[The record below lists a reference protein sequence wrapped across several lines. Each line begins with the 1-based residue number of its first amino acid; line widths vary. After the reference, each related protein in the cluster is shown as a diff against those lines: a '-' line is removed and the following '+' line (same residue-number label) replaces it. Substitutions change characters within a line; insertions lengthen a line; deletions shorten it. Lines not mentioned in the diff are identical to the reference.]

1 MRWIKD
7 TISFRRIGHL
17 VPFDGLFWFY
27 NQATMTETTPTSF
40 DRKNVKQPPLLFDET
55 QSIIAALEKQIGM
68 KLFVYWTS
76 DRGSVCDND
85 VVALYEL
92 LKHIGPNEDIALF
105 IKSNGGDVEASLRMV
120 NLMREYN
127 KRVHAL
133 IPLESASAATMIAL
147 GADDIKMGPLAH
159 LTAIDSSLVHDMSP
173 IDERNNRR
181 VSVSQDEL
189 ARIVS
194 LWNANAKDHH
204 GNPYTDIFQYIH
216 PLVVGAIDRS
226 SSLSIKICKEIL
238 SFHIKDEAECDRI
251 SKLLNSDYPS
261 HSYPITTRE
270 AQRIGLKVSALDSII
285 NDLLL
290 ELNAFYSEMAQ
301 KALTDFNES
310 NYHDNEILNI
320 HEAKGVQIYFQNDK
334 DWNYIQAERRW
345 QTLNDESS
353 WRKIEKSKGRKVQS
367 VLHIR

>member
-1 MRWIKD
+1 M
-7 TISFRRIGHL
+7 S
-17 VPFDGLFWFY
+17 
-27 NQATMTETTPTSF
+27 ETPLTSLPV
-40 DRKNVKQPPLLFDET
+40 DRKNIKQPPLLFDDT
-55 QSIIAALEKQIGM
+55 QAIIIAIEKEIGR
-68 KLFVYWTS
+68 KLLVYWTS

-85 VVALYEL
+85 VVALYEIF
-92 LKHIGPNEDIALF
+92 KHIGRSEDIALF
-105 IKSNGGDVEASLRMV
+105 IKSNGGDVEASLRLV

-127 KRVHAL
+127 TRVHAL
-133 IPLESASAATMIAL
+133 VPLESASAATMIAL
-147 GADDIKMGPLAH
+147 GADEISMGPLAH
-159 LTAIDSSLVHDMSP
+159 LTAIDSSMVHDMSP

-189 ARIVS
+189 ARIVA
-194 LWNANAKDHH
+194 LWNANSKEHH

-270 AQRIGLKVSALDSII
+270 AKRIGLKVSSLNPVV

-290 ELNAFYSEMAQ
+290 DLNSLYSEMAQ
-301 KALTDFNES
+301 KALTDFNEY
-310 NYHDNEILNI
+310 NYHDNEIINI
-320 HEAKGVQIYFQNDK
+320 HETQGIQIYFQNDK

-353 WRKIEKSKGRKVQS
+353 WRMTKRVKGKTVLS
-367 VLHIR
+367 ILHIR

>member
-1 MRWIKD
+1 M
-7 TISFRRIGHL
+7 S
-17 VPFDGLFWFY
+17 
-27 NQATMTETTPTSF
+27 ETPLTPLPV
-40 DRKNVKQPPLLFDET
+40 DRKNIKQPPLLFDDT
-55 QSIIAALEKQIGM
+55 QAIIIAIEKEIGR
-68 KLFVYWTS
+68 KLLVYWTS

-85 VVALYEL
+85 VVALYEIF
-92 LKHIGPNEDIALF
+92 KHIGRSEDIALF
-105 IKSNGGDVEASLRMV
+105 IKSNGGDVEASLRLV

-127 KRVHAL
+127 TRVHAL
-133 IPLESASAATMIAL
+133 VPLESASAATMIAL
-147 GADDIKMGPLAH
+147 GADEISMGPLAH
-159 LTAIDSSLVHDMSP
+159 LTAIDSSMVHDMSP

-189 ARIVS
+189 ARIVA
-194 LWNANAKDHH
+194 LWNANSKEHH

-270 AQRIGLKVSALDSII
+270 AKRIGLKVSSLNPVV

-290 ELNAFYSEMAQ
+290 DLNSLYSEMAQ
-301 KALTDFNES
+301 KALTDFNEY
-310 NYHDNEILNI
+310 NYHDNEIINI
-320 HEAKGVQIYFQNDK
+320 HETQGIQIYFQNDK

-353 WRKIEKSKGRKVQS
+353 WRMSKRVKGKTVLS
-367 VLHIR
+367 ILHIR

>member
-1 MRWIKD
+1 
-7 TISFRRIGHL
+7 
-17 VPFDGLFWFY
+17 
-27 NQATMTETTPTSF
+27 MTETSALPTPA
-40 DRKNVKQPPLLFDET
+40 DRKNVKQPPLLFDRT
-55 QSIIAALEKQIGM
+55 QALVTKLEKQIGT
-68 KLFVYWTS
+68 KLLVYWTS

-85 VVALYEL
+85 VLALYEVF
-92 LKHIGPNEDIALF
+92 KHIGASEDISVF
-105 IKSNGGDVEASLRMV
+105 IKSNGGDVEAALRLV

-127 KRVHAL
+127 TRVHAYV
-133 IPLESASAATMIAL
+133 PLESASAATMIAL
-147 GADDIKMGPLAH
+147 GADEIQMGPLAH

-194 LWNANAKDHH
+194 LWNANAREHH

-238 SFHIKDEAECDRI
+238 SFHIQDEAECERI

-261 HSYPITTRE
+261 HSYPITIRE
-270 AQRIGLKVSALDSII
+270 ARRVGLQVCTMDARV

-290 ELNAFYSEMAQ
+290 ELSQLYSEMAQ
-301 KALTDFNES
+301 KALTDFNEY
-310 NYHDNEILNI
+310 NYHDNEIINI
-320 HEAKGVQIYFQNDK
+320 HEAHGVQVYYQNDK

-353 WRKIEKSKGRKVQS
+353 WRVIKRVKGEQVRTI
-367 VLHIR
+367 LHIR

>member
-1 MRWIKD
+1 M
-7 TISFRRIGHL
+7 SEPPL
-17 VPFDGLFWFY
+17 
-27 NQATMTETTPTSF
+27 TPLPV
-40 DRKNVKQPPLLFDET
+40 DRKNIKQPPLLFDDT
-55 QSIIAALEKQIGM
+55 QDIITAIEKEIGR
-68 KLFVYWTS
+68 KLLVYWTS

-85 VVALYEL
+85 VVALYEIF
-92 LKHIGPNEDIALF
+92 KHIGRSEDISLF
-105 IKSNGGDVEASLRMV
+105 IKSNGGDVEASLRLV

-127 KRVHAL
+127 TRVHAL
-133 IPLESASAATMIAL
+133 VPLESASAATMIAL
-147 GADDIKMGPLAH
+147 GADEIEMGPLAH
-159 LTAIDSSLVHDMSP
+159 LTAIDSSMVHDMSP

-189 ARIVS
+189 ARIVA
-194 LWNANAKDHH
+194 LWNANSKEHH

-270 AQRIGLKVSALDSII
+270 AKRIGLKVSSLNPVV

-290 ELNAFYSEMAQ
+290 DLNSLYSEMAQ
-301 KALTDFNES
+301 KALTDFNEY
-310 NYHDNEILNI
+310 NYHDNEIINI
-320 HEAKGVQIYFQNDK
+320 HETQGIQIYFQNDK

-353 WRKIEKSKGRKVQS
+353 WRMTKRVKGKTVLS
-367 VLHIR
+367 ILHIR

>member
-1 MRWIKD
+1 M
-7 TISFRRIGHL
+7 SEPSL
-17 VPFDGLFWFY
+17 
-27 NQATMTETTPTSF
+27 TPTPVNH
-40 DRKNVKQPPLLFDET
+40 KNVKQPPLLFDDT
-55 QSIIAALEKQIGM
+55 QAIITAIEKQIGR
-68 KLFVYWTS
+68 KLLVYWTS

-85 VVALYEL
+85 VVALYEIF
-92 LKHIGPNEDIALF
+92 KHIGRSEDIALF
-105 IKSNGGDVEASLRMV
+105 IKSNGGDVEASLRLV

-127 KRVHAL
+127 TRVHAL
-133 IPLESASAATMIAL
+133 VPLESASAATMIAL
-147 GADDIKMGPLAH
+147 GADEIQMGPLAH

-189 ARIVS
+189 ARIVA
-194 LWNANAKDHH
+194 LWNANSREHH

-270 AQRIGLKVSALDSII
+270 AQRIGLKVSSLEPKV

-290 ELNAFYSEMAQ
+290 DLNSLYSEMAQ
-301 KALTDFNES
+301 KALTDFNEY
-310 NYHDNEILNI
+310 NYHDNEIINI
-320 HEAKGVQIYFQNDK
+320 HETKGIQIYYQNDK

-353 WRKIEKSKGRKVQS
+353 WRMTKRVKGKTVLS

>member
-1 MRWIKD
+1 
-7 TISFRRIGHL
+7 
-17 VPFDGLFWFY
+17 
-27 NQATMTETTPTSF
+27 MTEPAPI
-40 DRKNVKQPPLLFDET
+40 DHKNVKQPPLLFDET
-55 QSIIAALEKQIGM
+55 QSIVTAIEKQTGS
-68 KLFVYWTS
+68 KLLVYWTS

-85 VVALYEL
+85 VVALYEIF
-92 LKHIGPNEDIALF
+92 KRIGRNEDIALF

-127 KRVHAL
+127 TRVHAL
-133 IPLESASAATMIAL
+133 VPLESASAATMIAL
-147 GADDIKMGPLAH
+147 GADEIQMGPLAH

-189 ARIVS
+189 ARIVA
-194 LWNANAKDHH
+194 LWNANSKEHH
-204 GNPYTDIFQYIH
+204 SNPYTDIFQYIH

-251 SKLLNSDYPS
+251 SKILNSDYPS

-270 AQRIGLKVSALDSII
+270 AKRIGLKVSALDPKV

-290 ELNAFYSEMAQ
+290 ELNALYSEMAQ
-301 KALTDFNES
+301 KALTDFNEY

-320 HEAKGVQIYFQNDK
+320 HEARGVQIYYQNDK

-353 WRKIEKSKGRKVQS
+353 WRKIEKTRGKQVKSI
-367 VLHIR
+367 LHIR

>member
-1 MRWIKD
+1 M
-7 TISFRRIGHL
+7 
-17 VPFDGLFWFY
+17 
-27 NQATMTETTPTSF
+27 NEATPTPAPI
-40 DRKNVKQPPLLFDET
+40 DRKNVKQPPLLFDDT
-55 QSIIAALEKQIGM
+55 QAIIASIEKQIGR
-68 KLFVYWTS
+68 KLLVYWTS

-85 VVALYEL
+85 VVALYEIF
-92 LKHIGPNEDIALF
+92 KHIGRSEDIALF
-105 IKSNGGDVEASLRMV
+105 IKSNGGDVEASLRLV

-127 KRVHAL
+127 TRVHAL
-133 IPLESASAATMIAL
+133 VPLESASAATMIAL
-147 GADDIKMGPLAH
+147 GADEIQMGPLAH

-194 LWNANAKDHH
+194 LWNANSREHH

-270 AQRIGLKVSALDSII
+270 AQRIGLKVSSLEPKV

-290 ELNAFYSEMAQ
+290 VLNALYSEMAQ
-301 KALTDFNES
+301 KALTDFNEY
-310 NYHDNEILNI
+310 NYHDNEIINI
-320 HEAKGVQIYFQNDK
+320 HETKGIQIYYQNDK

-353 WRKIEKSKGRKVQS
+353 WRMTKRVKGKTVLS
-367 VLHIR
+367 ILHIR

>member
-1 MRWIKD
+1 
-7 TISFRRIGHL
+7 
-17 VPFDGLFWFY
+17 
-27 NQATMTETTPTSF
+27 MTESTLNNSI
-40 DRKNVKQPPLLFDET
+40 DHKNIKQPPLLYDET
-55 QSIIAALEKQIGM
+55 QAIIAKIEKQIGS
-68 KLFVYWTS
+68 KLLVYWTS

-85 VVALYEL
+85 VIALYEIF
-92 LKHIGPNEDIALF
+92 KHIGPGEDISLF
-105 IKSNGGDVEASLRMV
+105 IKSNGGDVEASLRLV

-127 KRVHAL
+127 KCIHAL
-133 IPLESASAATMIAL
+133 VPLESASAATMIAL
-147 GADDIKMGPLAH
+147 GADDIQMGPLAH

-194 LWNANAKDHH
+194 LWNANSKEHH
-204 GNPYTDIFQYIH
+204 SNPYTDIFQYIH

-261 HSYPITTRE
+261 HSYPITARE
-270 AQRIGLKVSALDSII
+270 AKRLGLNVSTLDSKA

-290 ELNAFYSEMAQ
+290 ELNALYSEMAQ
-301 KALTDFNES
+301 KALTDFNEY

-320 HEAKGVQIYFQNDK
+320 HEARGVQIYYQNDK

-353 WRKIEKSKGRKVQS
+353 WRKVEKIKGQKVQS
-367 VLHIR
+367 ILHIR

>member
-1 MRWIKD
+1 
-7 TISFRRIGHL
+7 
-17 VPFDGLFWFY
+17 
-27 NQATMTETTPTSF
+27 MTESAPNNSI
-40 DRKNVKQPPLLFDET
+40 DRKNIKQPPLLYDET
-55 QSIIAALEKQIGM
+55 QAIITKIEKQIGS
-68 KLFVYWTS
+68 KLLVYWTS

-85 VVALYEL
+85 VIALYEIF
-92 LKHIGPNEDIALF
+92 KHIGPTEDISLF
-105 IKSNGGDVEASLRMV
+105 IKSNGGDAEASLRLV

-133 IPLESASAATMIAL
+133 VPLESASAATMIAL

-159 LTAIDSSLVHDMSP
+159 LTAIDSSLVHDLSP

-194 LWNANAKDHH
+194 LWNANSKEHH
-204 GNPYTDIFQYIH
+204 SNPYTDIFQYIH

-238 SFHIKDEAECDRI
+238 SFHIKDETECDRI

-261 HSYPITTRE
+261 HSYPITERE
-270 AQRIGLKVSALDSII
+270 AKRIGLNVSTLDSKA

-290 ELNAFYSEMAQ
+290 ELNALYSEMAQ
-301 KALTDFNES
+301 KALTDFNEY

-320 HEAKGVQIYFQNDK
+320 HEAKGVQIYYQNDK

-353 WRKIEKSKGRKVQS
+353 WRKVEKVKGQKVQS
-367 VLHIR
+367 ILHIR